1 MSDVCQQLEAF
12 HFDLR
17 LIRRDGL
24 EFVEAK
30 RTDATKCSQ
39 KAAAGLLLQLSR
51 AQDEAV
57 AYLRPRQPQYLAV
70 RMREIENTD
79 WAKVNTDQEAA
90 LIYEFCTIA
99 AEAGLGRTHTSDGRE
114 WKEFR

>member
-17 LIRRDGL
+17 LIKRDGI

-30 RTDATKCSQ
+30 RTDATKVS
-39 KAAAGLLLQLSR
+39 KKVANDLLLQLSR

-57 AYLRPRQPQYLAV
+57 AYLKPRQPQYLAL

-79 WAKVNTDQEAA
+79 WSKTSTDQEAA
-90 LIYEFCTIA
+90 LIYEFCAVA
-99 AEAGLGRTHTSDGRE
+99 AEAGLGPKRTSDGRE
-114 WKEFR
+114 WKDFT